1 MSVIG
6 RRLEPPEDV
15 ELKLGD
21 MVTYEVIFNDG
32 SKGTISTKVEEFD
45 LNCRSTGEVIKWEWA
60 IVAHFFCL

>member
-32 SKGTISTKVEEFD
+32 SKGTISTKVTEFD
-45 LNCRSTGEVIKWEWA
+45 LNYYNKGKVREVE
-60 IVAHFFCL
+60 